1 VRARREL
8 RFTLCVLLSA
18 TAIIGMLPAM
28 QAFAANP
35 ATNDFDSNLDYVLA
49 LDGLISKLLG
59 GDNDED
65 DDDEDGDDK
74 GQDHDSKKDRPKAH
88 DQSVEMEEDS
98 SIRIE
103 LEASADRDD
112 PITFAIVE
120 EPENGKLLE
129 FNASGSVTYEPEANF
144 YGSDSFTFTAS
155 DGDEESQPAT
165 VTIQVSSINDLP
177 VAFSSSITTRE
188 GKSVSFE
195 LRGTDIET
203 EDLQYVIVSEP
214 SHGKLDGTAPSLT
227 YRPDNRFDGSDE
239 LAFKVSDG
247 TSDSELATVK
257 IKVKEKD
264 KESDESDRWWEKTP
278 VTAQSA
284 EPSSAAVAVT
294 GNDTE
299 DAPGPIEPEQVTV
312 IAQPIPTIAESP
324 IISTVLNSNEIAEAP
339 IKDLVAP
346 QIIVPVLLNVIA
358 TSKDGAI
365 VNFDAKAIDD
375 TDGEIPVTC
384 SPGPGSM
391 VPIGTFNIVCEATD
405 AAGNSAL
412 NSFMVAVSPATAVN
426 IATSSISFLVPA
438 LLAVLGVGAGAYFRF
453 KPVRK
458 QRKSAV

>member
-8 RFTLCVLLSA
+8 RFTLCVLLSGA
-18 TAIIGMLPAM
+18 AIIGIMPVT
-28 QAFAANP
+28 QALAASPGFNV
-35 ATNDFDSNLDYVLA
+35 NDIDSNVDYVLA

-59 GDNDED
+59 GDDDEDED
-65 DDDEDGDDK
+65 DDD
-74 GQDHDSKKDRPKAH
+74 DSEKDRPEAR
-88 DQSVEMEEDS
+88 DQSIEMDEDS

-103 LEASADRDD
+103 LEASGDQDD
-112 PITFAIVE
+112 AITFAIVE
-120 EPENGKLLE
+120 DPENGKLLE
-129 FNASGSVTYEPEANF
+129 FNASGSVTYKPVANF
-144 YGSDSFTFTAS
+144 YGSDSFTFKAS
-155 DGDEESQPAT
+155 DGDEESRPAT

-177 VAFSSSITTRE
+177 VAFASSITTRE

-195 LRGTDIET
+195 LRGTDIEN

-214 SHGKLDGTAPSLT
+214 SHGKLEGTAPNLT
-227 YRPDNRFDGSDE
+227 YRPDNRYDGSDE

-264 KESDESDRWWEKTP
+264 KDSDESDRWWEKNP
-278 VTAQSA
+278 VTTQST
-284 EPSSAAVAVT
+284 EPSSAAAAS
-294 GNDTE
+294 GNGTE
-299 DAPGPIEPEQVTV
+299 DEPEPAEPEQVTL
-312 IAQPIPTIAESP
+312 IAQPIPTIVESP
-324 IISTVLNSNEIAEAP
+324 IISSVLIPNQIAEVP

-346 QIIVPVLLNVIA
+346 QIIIPGLLKVIA
-358 TSKDGAI
+358 TSGEGAI
-365 VNFDAKAIDD
+365 VNFEAKAIDD

-412 NSFMVAVSPATAVN
+412 NSFMVAVSPATAGD
-426 IATSSISFLVPA
+426 IANSSISFLVPA

-458 QRKSAV
+458 QSKSAV